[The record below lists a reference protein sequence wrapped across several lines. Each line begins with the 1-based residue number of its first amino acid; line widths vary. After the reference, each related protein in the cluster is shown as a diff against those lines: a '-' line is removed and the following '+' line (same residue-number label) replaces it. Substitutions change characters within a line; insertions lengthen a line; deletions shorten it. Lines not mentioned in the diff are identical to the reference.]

1 MLKQALFSLWICAA
15 SLAGATATDMPF
27 WPDSS
32 AAAHGDDREVSL
44 LYSETELLSAPHLT
58 GGRVTGY
65 VLAKFSYGTEAGHG
79 EEDTGTVLAIA
90 DAFNA
95 FVSDGGM
102 AVNAYGWQRSADE
115 IAAEMQGVINA
126 SAGGQS
132 VRRLFITQMDYL
144 SKDEIRANSAAR
156 REAIRADE

>member
-27 WPDSS
+27 WLDAG
-32 AAAHGDDREVSL
+32 AAAHGDDDKVSL

-58 GGRVTGY
+58 GGQVTGY
-65 VLAKFSYGTEAGHG
+65 VLAKFSYGTEAAHG
-79 EEDTGTVLAIA
+79 EEDTETVLAIA

-102 AVNAYGWQRSADE
+102 TVNAYGWQHSADE
-115 IAAEMQGVINA
+115 IAVELQGLINA

>member
-27 WPDSS
+27 WPDSGG
-32 AAAHGDDREVSL
+32 AAHGDDDMVSL

-58 GGRVTGY
+58 GGQVTGY

-79 EEDTGTVLAIA
+79 EEDTGTILAIA

-95 FVSDGGM
+95 FVSDDGL
-102 AVNAYGWQRSADE
+102 AVKAHGWQRGTDE
-115 IAAEMQGVINA
+115 IAAEMQGLVRA
-126 SAGGQS
+126 SAGGQA
-132 VRRLFITQMDYL
+132 VRRLFITQLDYL

>member
-27 WPDSS
+27 WLDAG
-32 AAAHGDDREVSL
+32 AAAHGDDDKVSL

-58 GGRVTGY
+58 GGQVTGY

-79 EEDTGTVLAIA
+79 EEDTGTILAIA

-95 FVSDGGM
+95 FVSDDGL
-102 AVNAYGWQRSADE
+102 AVNAHGWQRGTDE
-115 IAAEMQGVINA
+115 IAAEMQGLVRA
-126 SAGGQS
+126 SAGGQA
-132 VRRLFITQMDYL
+132 VRRLFITQLDYL